1 MTGVPA
7 PPGSARRH
15 RWRGPITLLV
25 LVAFVT
31 GSAWYGWNALTS
43 TGQDATTCTPA
54 TARRLVPADVRVNVY
69 NATQRDRLAART
81 AGQLRQRGFVIRRI
95 ANFPTERPIRQVAI
109 VRAAPAAKQAV
120 ALVRRQF
127 RSSAFEPDNRG
138 DTTVDVIL
146 GESFRALRAIPVRP
160 KATAK
165 PKATRK
171 PLTAAQASAAKA
183 KAAKAKAAAR
193 AKASASASPC

>member
-1 MTGVPA
+1 MTGVPV
-7 PPGSARRH
+7 PPGSAKRQ
-15 RWRGPITLLV
+15 RWRAPVTLLV
-25 LVAFVT
+25 LVAFVA
-31 GSAWYGWNALTS
+31 GSAWYGWNALTDVGES
-43 TGQDATTCTPA
+43 ATTCTPA
-54 TARRLVPADVRVNVY
+54 TARRLVPADVRLNVY
-69 NATQRDRLAART
+69 NATQRDRLATRT
-81 AGQLRQRGFVIRRI
+81 AAQLRQRGFVIRRVG
-95 ANFPTERPIRQVAI
+95 NFPTERPVAQVAI
-109 VRAAPAAKQAV
+109 IRAAPAARQAV

-138 DTTVDVIL
+138 DATVDVIL

-165 PKATRK
+165 PKATRT

-193 AKASASASPC
+193 AKASASPC